1 MPSSTN
7 TTFGPLDNVTVIDL
21 TQVVAGGSC
30 TSHFADFGSN
40 VIKVEHPSKGD
51 IIRNWGP
58 FNKGQSLWWAVIGRN
73 KKSVTIDLS
82 TPDGKE
88 LLLKLVKKAD
98 VLIESFRVGTMEKWG
113 LGYEQLAKVNPKIIV
128 AHITGYGQTGPYSK
142 RKGFGSAAEAM
153 SGFVNSNGYPNL
165 PPLLPPMPL
174 ADEIA
179 GTFATMSILMALLK
193 QKTQRE
199 HKGQEI
205 DISLYEPL
213 FRLLIPNI
221 IQYDQLGLLASRIGS
236 RFADASP
243 RGIFQSKDNQWLA
256 LSANSQGTWENLAKA
271 IDPDTLIKDPRFT
284 TNKLR
289 VEHSEELEIIIQEWM
304 TTKTSNEITQALEST
319 GAVIFP
325 VYTTPDILNDPHYIN
340 RGNISTIEHPIL
352 GPIKM
357 PSPVPHFS
365 STPGRIQFSGP
376 TLGQHNQEV
385 FHDYLGI
392 SLDEL
397 EKLNKAGII

>member
-1 MPSSTN
+1 MSPPSN
-7 TTFGPLDNVTVIDL
+7 TTFGPIDKVTIIDL

-30 TSHFADFGSN
+30 TSHFADFGAN
-40 VIKVEHPSKGD
+40 VIKVEHPDKGD

-58 FNKGQSLWWAVIGRN
+58 FRKEQSLWWAVIGRN
-73 KKSVTIDLS
+73 KKSVTINLATS
-82 TPDGKE
+82 DGKD
-88 LLLKLVKKAD
+88 LLLELVKRAD
-98 VLIESFRVGTMEKWG
+98 VIIESFRVGTMTKWG
-113 LGYEQLAKVNPKIIV
+113 LSYKELAKVNPGIIV

-153 SGFVNSNGYPNL
+153 SGFVNSNGYSNL

-193 QKTQRE
+193 QRDQRKK
-199 HKGQEI
+199 KGQEI

-221 IQYDQLGLLASRIGS
+221 IQYDQLGLIASRIGS

-243 RGIFQSKDNQWLA
+243 RGIFQSKDKQWLA
-256 LSANSQGTWENLAKA
+256 LSANSQGTWENLARA
-271 IDPDTLIKDPRFT
+271 IDSDTLPKNPKFA
-284 TNKLR
+284 TNRLR
-289 VEHSEELEIIIQEWM
+289 VENAEELELIIQKWM
-304 TTKTSNEITQALEST
+304 GGKASSEITSKLEST

-325 VYTTPDILNDPHYIN
+325 VYTTPDILDDPHYLD
-340 RGNISTIEHPIL
+340 RGNISTVEHPVL
-352 GPIKM
+352 GSVKM

-365 STPGRIQFSGP
+365 STPGQIRFPGP
-376 TLGQHNQEV
+376 SLGQHNQEV
-385 FHDYLGI
+385 FHDWLGI
-392 SLDEL
+392 PLIKL
-397 EKLNKAGII
+397 EKLTKDGII